1 MLSSPLQGRPDGVV
15 RPNDQPLAKHVSA
28 LGLAYIDLGQSY
40 LASTGYKSG
49 MARRLQR
56 PLQAPPSRAGL
67 LGRSVSTSLLPEHR
81 PAPAA
86 PRMAAS
92 ASASVLT
99 GAAAATPLVAA
110 SAAMAQSQSHGQLVP
125 ASWANTGARGDLG
138 GARPPRPA
146 SASTADA
153 GSRVS
158 TPSAVVSG
166 GRAPKRL
173 MTTDCVIAS
182 DDER

>member
-1 MLSSPLQGRPDGVV
+1 
-15 RPNDQPLAKHVSA
+15 
-28 LGLAYIDLGQSY
+28 
-40 LASTGYKSG
+40 
-49 MARRLQR
+49 
-56 PLQAPPSRAGL
+56 
-67 LGRSVSTSLLPEHR
+67 
-81 PAPAA
+81 
-86 PRMAAS
+86 MAAS

-125 ASWANTGARGDLG
+125 ASWTNSGARGDLG

-158 TPSAVVSG
+158 AVVSG

-182 DDER
+182 AAER

>member
-1 MLSSPLQGRPDGVV
+1 MLSRQGRPDGVV

-110 SAAMAQSQSHGQLVP
+110 SAALAQSQSHGQLFP
-125 ASWANTGARGDLG
+125 ASWTNTGARGDLG

-158 TPSAVVSG
+158 AVVSG

>member
-1 MLSSPLQGRPDGVV
+1 MLSRPDGVV

-110 SAAMAQSQSHGQLVP
+110 SAAMATP
-125 ASWANTGARGDLG
+125 CAAS
-138 GARPPRPA
+138 
-146 SASTADA
+146 SASTKAS
-153 GSRVS
+153 SR
-158 TPSAVVSG
+158 AACAAACWG
-166 GRAPKRL
+166 EKGN
-173 MTTDCVIAS
+173 
-182 DDER
+182 